1 MKTILLLSLVSLLN
15 ISCDTYLGKSH
26 PYDPPVFSN
35 DGLDVGT
42 LEEVGID
49 SQLILQA
56 NGRIH
61 ANKHNEVHSMLI
73 YKDNLLVFEGYYD
86 GHIYRWDAKN
96 YHGDHVL
103 WNKDMPHNVMS
114 VSKSFTSACIGIA
127 IDLGYIESVDQSIFD
142 YLPDH
147 QDMKT
152 DNREYIT
159 IEHLVTMTCG
169 LAWNEWA
176 AAHGSSAND
185 IDMLYFDCDDPVRCV
200 LDRPWW
206 AVPGDFF
213 TYNGGGTVILGEI
226 IRNAS
231 GMNLDEFSMKYLFE
245 PLGIESTEWTRYP
258 NGMIDAAG
266 SLKLIPRDMMKLGIT
281 YLNEG
286 LWNGEEILSSHWVEK
301 SSKIFLEQLGD

>member
-86 GHIYRWDAKN
+86 GHIYQWDAKN

-185 IDMLYFDCDDPVRCV
+185 IDMLYFDCDDPVRGV

-226 IRNAS
+226 NELPRSRA
-231 GMNLDEFSMKYLFE
+231 DEVS
-245 PLGIESTEWTRYP
+245 
-258 NGMIDAAG
+258 
-266 SLKLIPRDMMKLGIT
+266 
-281 YLNEG
+281 
-286 LWNGEEILSSHWVEK
+286 
-301 SSKIFLEQLGD
+301 EQPQLLCV